1 MHLHPHGLATLEP
14 SKTVIIQICPFDYP
28 QATIIYKLRPFF
40 LPMDAPDMNVHLTLA
55 AILVLFFSVA
65 LIHV

>member
-1 MHLHPHGLATLEP
+1 M
-14 SKTVIIQICPFDYP
+14 IIQICPFDYP
-28 QATIIYKLRPFF
+28 QSRIIYKLRPFF
-40 LPMDAPDMNVHLTLA
+40 LPMDAADMNVHLTLA